1 MPFINSA
8 VARAMLAVGGR
19 RKSCFTRHVLVLC
32 VLQWTGAAAQDL
44 GSIEDRLAIAQQLA
58 QYSYR
63 WDSKD
68 SDGFAD
74 LFTDDGVME
83 SRRGRESVN
92 GSRVVG
98 HHAIR
103 DYARTSHQGRLADR
117 QTRHHFSA
125 LVFLELSADSAI
137 TENMALITHQTADDR
152 TPFISASGIYRNTW
166 KKTGQ
171 GWKIAERVLF
181 TDRFTGQ

>member
-8 VARAMLAVGGR
+8 LARAWL
-19 RKSCFTRHVLVLC
+19 TLLVLC
-32 VLQWTGAAAQDL
+32 TLPWTEAVAQDL
-44 GSIEDRLAIAQQLA
+44 GTIEDRLAIAEQLA

-68 SDGFAD
+68 SGGFAD

-83 SRRGRESVN
+83 RRRGGQLVS
-92 GSRVVG
+92 GSRVAG
-98 HHAIR
+98 RQAIL
-103 DYARTSHQGRLADR
+103 DYAKASHQGRLADR

-125 LVFLELSADSAI
+125 LVFLELSTDAAI
-137 TENMALITHQTADDR
+137 TENMALITHQTADANA
-152 TPFISASGIYRNTW
+152 PFISASGIYRNTW
-166 KKTGQ
+166 KKTRQ

-181 TDRFTGQ
+181 TDRVTGQ